1 MPGCGSSGVP
11 ALPQGRVLVSVP
23 RQQCAAPSCDLH
35 DPAVLH
41 ILELA
46 LHHQVAILFEVRR
59 KAGRLRAPKP
69 QLTVPPVHP
78 AGTRDEQV
86 PIWVLC
92 DGHIIVLPLATALR
106 SRSLRDNLR
115 TGQPHKIQQRKLAVV
130 HTKQPL
136 ERSRRTCWQT
146 INQLFASPSSTGKFA
161 PSAARIRYQPGFHIQ
176 HTLLQLLVAHVSL
189 ALVVNLGH

>member
-1 MPGCGSSGVP
+1 MFTAMIPERCSYKICNPLSHSPTMPGCGSSGVP

-92 DGHIIVLPLATALR
+92 DGHIIVLPLCVWKGGWRGVSGSERGGGVLRRYWGTAAGYG
-106 SRSLRDNLR
+106 D
-115 TGQPHKIQQRKLAVV
+115 V
-130 HTKQPL
+130 
-136 ERSRRTCWQT
+136 C
-146 INQLFASPSSTGKFA
+146 
-161 PSAARIRYQPGFHIQ
+161 
-176 HTLLQLLVAHVSL
+176 
-189 ALVVNLGH
+189 